1 MLGRFYKPKLVPRV
15 ILFFVF
21 VFLFYFPNPFVRL
34 SAASSFM
41 LCCYRAKLLHMRNIF
56 PRIFFFSLFLISICF
71 CVLIIFFCWSCS
83 NIYAGLNFFFFFELY
98 LFLSFDLTSS
108 NIHNSSG
115 GTLNIVQSLNM
126 LDPTLVWEETVAY
139 PIDSNGYQYKTLNYS
154 TQYSNG
160 VKLLMMYDYFAQPHF
175 VDYPYLNA
183 SRTLP
188 ADSFKGSIRI
198 SVRKKKKKKRK
209 QKKQKNYIPF
219 VLDSAFVIL
228 FFSRC

>member
-1 MLGRFYKPKLVPRV
+1 
-15 ILFFVF
+15 
-21 VFLFYFPNPFVRL
+21 
-34 SAASSFM
+34 
-41 LCCYRAKLLHMRNIF
+41 
-56 PRIFFFSLFLISICF
+56 
-71 CVLIIFFCWSCS
+71 
-83 NIYAGLNFFFFFELY
+83 
-98 LFLSFDLTSS
+98 
-108 NIHNSSG
+108 
-115 GTLNIVQSLNM
+115 M

-154 TQYSNG
+154 TQYPNG

-198 SVRKKKKKKRK
+198 SVRKKK
-209 QKKQKNYIPF
+209 NSPF

-228 FFSRC
+228 FFSRLLKPPILYQGWKPKNLTNLFCIQLDTAAAPYFGTILPVNNGFFYTISVDLGTSVVQNINILSAALLQGNVPAAVKYYSEFVGTPEYYPQLEIAGFKLFFFFPNFNDSLFYDPGTLLSLSLS